1 MGAGL
6 FGSVFFFADLISAQ
20 ILPEALIL
28 TSGVFIIAVL
38 YQWIT
43 RKDLSHWSWWVFFLL
58 LVAIGLTF
66 AEIVV
71 QVTLFRIAVD
81 LFVVILFVFIVMWD
95 MYTIRELIP
104 NEEWMR
110 GVLEF
115 FLDFAN
121 ILIRI
126 IMLLIEIAAQS
137 S

>member
-1 MGAGL
+1 
-6 FGSVFFFADLISAQ
+6 
-20 ILPEALIL
+20 
-28 TSGVFIIAVL
+28 
-38 YQWIT
+38 
-43 RKDLSHWSWWVFFLL
+43 
-58 LVAIGLTF
+58 
-66 AEIVV
+66 
-71 QVTLFRIAVD
+71 
-81 LFVVILFVFIVMWD
+81 

>member
-1 MGAGL
+1 
-6 FGSVFFFADLISAQ
+6 LISAQ